1 MSRGVLISLAR
12 SPRFKEEELQL
23 FGFELAGDVGIVLPG
38 VHEVE
43 DMAQG
48 DALALR
54 DVAILEE
61 VHEAAI
67 REAQPAPVI
76 RGNFCLLQLQHF
88 VVAFT
93 NLHEPFSVLGAA
105 PVTNQTGVYRT

>member
-67 REAQPAPVI
+67 REASNQGQLLPASTPAL
-76 RGNFCLLQLQHF
+76 RGS
-88 VVAFT
+88 V
-93 NLHEPFSVLGAA
+93 HESA
-105 PVTNQTGVYRT
+105 